1 MQKTSIIVIVLF
13 TFMTIIFISCSST
26 KTNIIG
32 EWQDDTYKKGNI
44 EKVLVLGIVNKEK
57 PLLRRKFEDGM
68 AKAFNDGGI
77 YATPSMD
84 KMPYDVAIDSASFEK
99 YFKDLDVDAVV
110 VSRLVAVDAS
120 RDYTAGYLYTIPFN
134 SYYGFYGYYYAGV
147 TMANSTGYLSQDVV
161 VVLETNIYETTNKKL
176 IWSGVSE
183 TVQPDKASDVINSF
197 SDLLVSKLKSQ
208 GYFK

>member
-84 KMPYDVAIDSASFEK
+84 NMPYDVAIDSASFEK